1 MENYKAYTIL
11 FIGVNL
17 FLILVTIVYFAFFKS
32 DPMFNFSDTLGKLFK

>member
-17 FLILVTIVYFAFFKS
+17 FLILVTIVYFVFFKS
-32 DPMFNFSDTLGKLFK
+32 DPVYNFSDALGKMFK